1 MNLTLNEL
9 NKMKEV
15 DIRTVDKEQLMDLN
29 AVTIDDKEPIEERV
43 TSFLR
48 QIENPYCFRVGDVA
62 VKVVYQENGPTF
74 QQNFEDMLMNL

>member
-43 TSFLR
+43 TSFFFFF
-48 QIENPYCFRVGDVA
+48 ENPYCFRVGDVA
-62 VKVVYQENGPTF
+62 VKVVYQENDPTF